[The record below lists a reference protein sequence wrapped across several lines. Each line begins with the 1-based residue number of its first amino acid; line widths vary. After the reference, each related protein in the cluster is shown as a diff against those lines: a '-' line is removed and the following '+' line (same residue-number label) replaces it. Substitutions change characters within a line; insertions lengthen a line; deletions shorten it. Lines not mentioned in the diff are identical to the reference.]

1 MINCCVHCIS
11 WNKTVLFDMSHVMY
25 QTKSVTNYSDSDK
38 LTPRS
43 PFCPFRAIISK
54 MWVPLN
60 IKVYIF
66 LNISSFRFE
75 RDATTLHSDKW
86 FLRGVLWRHYNIMG
100 CKNYAHHFYRCM
112 GAKIQAYTPGKLKII
127 RNEPILQTVTDL
139 KKITQIVVSELIF
152 RCWPWYNL
160 TLIFD
165 LHITNTSYWCKL
177 TFLTLSH

>member
-1 MINCCVHCIS
+1 MQQHYI
-11 WNKTVLFDMSHVMY
+11 
-25 QTKSVTNYSDSDK
+25 
-38 LTPRS
+38 R
-43 PFCPFRAIISK
+43 
-54 MWVPLN
+54 
-60 IKVYIF
+60 IK
-66 LNISSFRFE
+66 
-75 RDATTLHSDKW
+75 KK
-86 FLRGVLWRHYNIMG
+86 LRGVSNDVTITLWAV
-100 CKNYAHHFYRCM
+100 KNYAHHFYRCM

-177 TFLTLSH
+177 TFLTLSHWIWYQTRHILNNFNEVNIFNRNFGGHLENDVIAKKGLHRFF

>member
-1 MINCCVHCIS
+1 
-11 WNKTVLFDMSHVMY
+11 MSHVMY

-75 RDATTLHSDKW
+75 RDATTLYSVKKK
-86 FLRGVLWRHYNIMG
+86 FLRGVSNDVTITLWAV
-100 CKNYAHHFYRCM
+100 KNMPTIFT
-112 GAKIQAYTPGKLKII
+112 GAWAPKFKLIH
-127 RNEPILQTVTDL
+127 LA
-139 KKITQIVVSELIF
+139 S
-152 RCWPWYNL
+152 
-160 TLIFD
+160 
-165 LHITNTSYWCKL
+165 
-177 TFLTLSH
+177 